1 MKFINVI
8 SKRFYNRSKVY
19 GKYLGILSMLGMGV
33 GCFAIIISISV
44 MNGFENIVH
53 QKLKGFEGDIRVFQ
67 NIYDP
72 KWEKIDGVKKIIP
85 FMERK
90 IVLQAND
97 VTRVVSMKAV
107 DEEIMPEF
115 YEIFLKG
122 RFPRAGEII
131 LGQDLAYR
139 LGTEI
144 GQEVY
149 ASSPIDHTIGFTTPY
164 KKRFKVSGVFSTKV
178 LNYDDQIVFGTL
190 GDGKMLFSRKK
201 KIDGYDIKVD
211 SNFSIEKIKKRI
223 NSMIRP
229 ESSAISWD
237 EQNKS
242 LVDAMKIERY
252 ATIIVL
258 SLIFVVST
266 FNLISNLS
274 LISIQ
279 KTKEIGILLSM
290 GASKKSIQY
299 IIMMLGIR
307 RAGIGAF
314 LGFFI
319 GYIIINVQSQF
330 SIIPLPTEVYFL
342 DSLPMILY
350 FNDIILVLL
359 ISYSFI
365 FIASFISGKKLSQID
380 VKEALQWVK

>member
-53 QKLKGFEGDIRVFQ
+53 QKLKGFEGDISVFQ
-67 NIYDP
+67 DVYDP
-72 KWEKIDGVKKIIP
+72 KWEKIDGVKNIIP

-122 RFPRAGEII
+122 EFPRAGEII

-139 LGTEI
+139 LGTEV

-149 ASSPIDHTIGFTTPY
+149 ASSPIDHTIGFTTTY

-178 LNYDDQIVFGTL
+178 LNYDEQIVFGTL

-211 SNFSIEKIKKRI
+211 SNFSIEKIKKSI

-229 ESSAISWD
+229 ESSIISWD

-266 FNLISNLS
+266 FNLISSLS

-290 GASKKSIQY
+290 GASKKSIQQ
-299 IIMMLGIR
+299 IIMLLGIR
-307 RAGIGAF
+307 RAGIGAL
-314 LGFFI
+314 LGFFV

-350 FNDIILVLL
+350 FNDIILVLS
-359 ISYSFI
+359 ISFSFI

-380 VKEALQWVK
+380 IKEALQWVK

>member
-1 MKFINVI
+1 VKFVNVI

-122 RFPRAGEII
+122 KFPRAGEII

-149 ASSPIDHTIGFTTPY
+149 ASSPIDHTIGFTAPY

-201 KIDGYDIKVD
+201 KVDGYDIKVD

-229 ESSAISWD
+229 ESSVISWD

-290 GASKKSIQY
+290 GASKKSIQH

-307 RAGIGAF
+307 KAGIGAF

-330 SIIPLPTEVYFL
+330 SIIPLPAEVYFL

>member
-67 NIYDP
+67 NIYDS

-107 DEEIMPEF
+107 DEKIMPEF

-149 ASSPIDHTIGFTTPY
+149 ASSPIDHTIGFTSPY

-290 GASKKSIQY
+290 GASKKSIQH

-307 RAGIGAF
+307 KAGIGAF

-319 GYIIINVQSQF
+319 GYIMINVQSHF

-342 DSLPMILY
+342 DSLPMIIY

>member
-1 MKFINVI
+1 MKFVNAI

-19 GKYLGILSMLGMGV
+19 GKYLGILSMFGMGV

-44 MNGFENIVH
+44 MNGFEHIVH

-67 NIYDP
+67 NMYDP
-72 KWEKIDGVKKIIP
+72 KWEKIDGVKNIIP

-107 DEEIMPEF
+107 DKEIMPEF
-115 YEIFLKG
+115 YEIVLKG
-122 RFPRAGEII
+122 RFPRDGEII

-139 LGTEI
+139 LSTEI

-149 ASSPIDHTIGFTTPY
+149 ASSPIDHTIGLTTPY

-190 GDGKMLFSRKK
+190 GDGKTLFSRKK

-211 SNFSIEKIKKRI
+211 SNFSIEKIKKII
-223 NSMIRP
+223 NSTLRAG
-229 ESSAISWD
+229 SSAISWD

-266 FNLISNLS
+266 FNLVSNLS
-274 LISIQ
+274 LISMQ

-290 GASKKSIQY
+290 GASKKSIQH

-314 LGFFI
+314 LGFFL
-319 GYIIINVQSQF
+319 GYIIIIVQDQF

>member
-1 MKFINVI
+1 MNFVNVI

-149 ASSPIDHTIGFTTPY
+149 ASSPIDHTIGFTAPY

-290 GASKKSIQY
+290 GASKKSIQH

-319 GYIIINVQSQF
+319 GFIIINVQSQF

-365 FIASFISGKKLSQID
+365 FVASFISGKKLSQID
-380 VKEALQWVK
+380 IKEALQWVK

>member
-67 NIYDP
+67 NIYNP
-72 KWEKIDGVKKIIP
+72 KWEKIEGVKKIIP

-149 ASSPIDHTIGFTTPY
+149 ASSPIDHTIGFTAPY
-164 KKRFKVSGVFSTKV
+164 KKRLKVSGIFSTKV

-223 NSMIRP
+223 NSMIIP
-229 ESSAISWD
+229 ESSVISWD

-290 GASKKSIQY
+290 GASKKSIQH

-314 LGFFI
+314 LGFFL

>member
-1 MKFINVI
+1 MKFVNVI

-122 RFPRAGEII
+122 KFPRAGEII

-229 ESSAISWD
+229 ESSVISWD

-290 GASKKSIQY
+290 GASKKSIQH

>member
-1 MKFINVI
+1 MKFEKII
-8 SKRFYNRSKVY
+8 SKRFYNHSKVY

-53 QKLKGFEGDIRVFQ
+53 QKLKGFEGDIRVFDDR
-67 NIYDP
+67 YDT
-72 KWEKIDGVKKIIP
+72 KWEKIDGVEKIIP

-90 IVLQAND
+90 VVLESNN

-107 DEEIMPEF
+107 DEEIMPTF
-115 YEIFLKG
+115 YEISLKG
-122 RFPRAGEII
+122 AFPRTGEII

-139 LGTEI
+139 LGIEI
-144 GQEVY
+144 GQVIY
-149 ASSPIDHTIGFTTPY
+149 ASSPIDHTIGFTAPY
-164 KKRFKVSGVFSTKV
+164 RKRFKISGIFSTKV
-178 LNYDDQIVFGTL
+178 LNYDDQLVFGTL

-201 KIDGYDIKVD
+201 TIDGYDIKVN
-211 SNFSIEKIKKRI
+211 SEFSIEEIKKRI
-223 NSMIRP
+223 NNMISP
-229 ESSAISWD
+229 ESYVISWE

-266 FNLISNLS
+266 FNLVSNLS

-290 GASKKSIQY
+290 GATRKSIQH
-299 IIMMLGIR
+299 IIMILGIR

-319 GYIIINVQSQF
+319 GFVIIIVQRQL

-342 DSLPMILY
+342 DTLPMILY

-365 FIASFISGKKLSQID
+365 FIASFISGKKLSKLN

>member
-1 MKFINVI
+1 MKFVNVI

-149 ASSPIDHTIGFTTPY
+149 ASSPIDHTIGFTAPY

-290 GASKKSIQY
+290 GASKKSIQH

-307 RAGIGAF
+307 KAGIGAF

-330 SIIPLPTEVYFL
+330 SIIPLPAEVYFL

>member
-211 SNFSIEKIKKRI
+211 SNFSIEKIKKII
-223 NSMIRP
+223 NSMISP

-290 GASKKSIQY
+290 GASKKSIQH

-365 FIASFISGKKLSQID
+365 FVASFISGKKLSQID
-380 VKEALQWVK
+380 IKEALQWVK

>member
-72 KWEKIDGVKKIIP
+72 NWEKIDGIKKIIP

-149 ASSPIDHTIGFTTPY
+149 ASSPIDHTIGFSTTY

-178 LNYDDQIVFGTL
+178 LNYDDKIVFGSL

-211 SNFSIEKIKKRI
+211 SNFSIEKIKKSI
-223 NSMIRP
+223 NSMIMP
-229 ESSAISWD
+229 ESYAISWD

-290 GASKKSIQY
+290 GASKKSIQH
-299 IIMMLGIR
+299 IIMLLGIR
-307 RAGIGAF
+307 KAGIGAF

-330 SIIPLPTEVYFL
+330 SIIPLPAEVYFL

>member
-1 MKFINVI
+1 MNFINVI

-90 IVLQAND
+90 IVLRAND

-115 YEIFLKG
+115 YEIFLRGK
-122 RFPRAGEII
+122 FPRAGEII

-139 LGTEI
+139 LGTEV

-201 KIDGYDIKVD
+201 KIDGYDIRVD
-211 SNFSIEKIKKRI
+211 RNFPIEKVKKRI
-223 NSMIRP
+223 NSMISP

-279 KTKEIGILLSM
+279 KTKEIGILLTM
-290 GASKKSIQY
+290 GASKKSIQH
-299 IIMMLGIR
+299 IIMILGIK
-307 RAGIGAF
+307 RAGIGAL
-314 LGFFI
+314 LGFFT
-319 GYIIINVQSQF
+319 GYIIINVQKQF

-342 DSLPMILY
+342 DSLPMTLY

-359 ISYSFI
+359 VSFSFI
-365 FIASFISGKKLSQID
+365 IIASFFSGRKLSQLD

>member
-1 MKFINVI
+1 MKFVNVI
-8 SKRFYNRSKVY
+8 SKRFYNHSKVY

-33 GCFAIIISISV
+33 GSFAIIISIAV

-53 QKLKGFEGDIRVFQ
+53 QKLKGFEGDIRVFKDRF
-67 NIYDP
+67 DP
-72 KWEKIDGVKKIIP
+72 ELEKIDGVEKIIP

-107 DEEIMPEF
+107 DEDIMPAF
-115 YEIFLKG
+115 YEIFLRG
-122 RFPRAGEII
+122 TFPRAGEII

-149 ASSPIDHTIGFTTPY
+149 ASSPIDHTIGFTAPY
-164 KKRFKVSGVFSTKV
+164 KKRFKISGIFSTKI
-178 LNYDDQIVFGTL
+178 LNYDDQLVFGTL
-190 GDGKMLFSRKK
+190 VDGKMLFNRKK
-201 KIDGYDIKVD
+201 TIDGYDIKVD
-211 SNFSIEKIKKRI
+211 REFSIDKIKKKI
-223 NSMIRP
+223 NNMIKP
-229 ESSAISWD
+229 ESSVISWD

-266 FNLISNLS
+266 FNLVSNLS

-279 KTKEIGILLSM
+279 KTREIGILLSM
-290 GASKKSIQY
+290 GAPRKSIHH
-299 IIMMLGIR
+299 IIMILGIK

-314 LGFFI
+314 LGFFV
-319 GYIIINVQSQF
+319 GFIIIIIQRQF

-365 FIASFISGKKLSQID
+365 FIASSISGKKLSQID

>member
-290 GASKKSIQY
+290 GASKKSIQH

-319 GYIIINVQSQF
+319 GFIIINVQSQF
-330 SIIPLPTEVYFL
+330 SIIPLPIEVYFL

-380 VKEALQWVK
+380 IKEALQWVK

>member
-1 MKFINVI
+1 MNFVNVI

-115 YEIFLKG
+115 YEIFLRGK
-122 RFPRAGEII
+122 FPRAGEII

-139 LGTEI
+139 LGTEV

-201 KIDGYDIKVD
+201 KIDGYDIRVD
-211 SNFSIEKIKKRI
+211 RNFPIEKVKKRI

-229 ESSAISWD
+229 ESSVTTWD

-242 LVDAMKIERY
+242 LVDAMKIERF

-279 KTKEIGILLSM
+279 KTKEIGILLTM
-290 GASKKSIQY
+290 GASKKSIQH

-319 GYIIINVQSQF
+319 GFIIINVQSQF
-330 SIIPLPTEVYFL
+330 AIIPLPTEVYFL

-350 FNDIILVLL
+350 LNDIILVLL

>member
-122 RFPRAGEII
+122 KFPRAGEII

-149 ASSPIDHTIGFTTPY
+149 ASSPIDHTIGFTIPY

-290 GASKKSIQY
+290 GASKKSIQH

-359 ISYSFI
+359 ISFSFI

>member
-1 MKFINVI
+1 MNFVNVI
-8 SKRFYNRSKVY
+8 SKKLYNRSKVY
-19 GKYLGILSMLGMGV
+19 GKYLGFLSMLGMGV

-90 IVLQAND
+90 VVLHAND

-107 DEEIMPEF
+107 DEQIMPEF

-122 RFPRAGEII
+122 KFPRAGEII

-149 ASSPIDHTIGFTTPY
+149 VSSPIDHTIGLSTPY

-223 NSMIRP
+223 NSIIRP
-229 ESSAISWD
+229 EASVTSWD

-258 SLIFVVST
+258 SLIFVVAT

-290 GASKKSIQY
+290 GASKKSIQH
-299 IIMMLGIR
+299 IIMMLGIK

-319 GYIIINVQSQF
+319 GFIIINVQSHF
-330 SIIPLPTEVYFL
+330 SIIPLPAEVYFL

-365 FIASFISGKKLSQID
+365 YIASFICGKKLSQID
-380 VKEALQWVK
+380 VKEALRWVK

>member
-1 MKFINVI
+1 MNFVNVI

-72 KWEKIDGVKKIIP
+72 KWEKVDGVKKIIP

-115 YEIFLKG
+115 YEIFLRGK
-122 RFPRAGEII
+122 FPKAGEII

-139 LGTEI
+139 LGTEV

-201 KIDGYDIKVD
+201 KIDGYDIRVDRNFPIGKV
-211 SNFSIEKIKKRI
+211 KKKI

-229 ESSAISWD
+229 EFSATTWD

-242 LVDAMKIERY
+242 LVDAMKIERF

-279 KTKEIGILLSM
+279 KTKEIGILLTM
-290 GASKKSIQY
+290 GASKKSIQH

-319 GYIIINVQSQF
+319 GFIIINVQSQF
-330 SIIPLPTEVYFL
+330 AIIPLPTEVYFL

-350 FNDIILVLL
+350 LNDIILVLF

>member
-115 YEIFLKG
+115 YEIFLRG
-122 RFPRAGEII
+122 RFPKAGEII

-290 GASKKSIQY
+290 GASKKSIQH

-314 LGFFI
+314 LGFFV

>member
-1 MKFINVI
+1 VNFVNVI

-115 YEIFLKG
+115 YEIFLRGK
-122 RFPRAGEII
+122 FPRAGEII

-139 LGTEI
+139 LGTEV

-201 KIDGYDIKVD
+201 KIDGYDIRVD
-211 SNFSIEKIKKRI
+211 RNFPIEKVKKRI

-229 ESSAISWD
+229 ESSVTTWD

-242 LVDAMKIERY
+242 LVDAMKIERF

-279 KTKEIGILLSM
+279 KTKEIGILLTM
-290 GASKKSIQY
+290 GASKKSIQH

-319 GYIIINVQSQF
+319 GFIIINVQSQF
-330 SIIPLPTEVYFL
+330 AIIPLPTEVYFL

-350 FNDIILVLL
+350 LNDIILVLL

>member
-1 MKFINVI
+1 MKFVNII

-72 KWEKIDGVKKIIP
+72 KWEKIEGVKKIIP

-131 LGQDLAYR
+131 LGQDLTYK
-139 LGTEI
+139 LGIEI

-149 ASSPIDHTIGFTTPY
+149 ASSPIDHTIGFTVPY
-164 KKRFKVSGVFSTKV
+164 RKRFKVSGVFSTKI

-229 ESSAISWD
+229 ESYAISWQ

-290 GASKKSIQY
+290 GASKKSIQH

-307 RAGIGAF
+307 KAGIGAF
-314 LGFFI
+314 LGFLI

-350 FNDIILVLL
+350 FNDIVLVLL

>member
-1 MKFINVI
+1 
-8 SKRFYNRSKVY
+8 
-19 GKYLGILSMLGMGV
+19 MLGMGV

-53 QKLKGFEGDIRVFQ
+53 EKLKGFEGDIRVFQ

-122 RFPRAGEII
+122 KFPTAGEII

-190 GDGKMLFSRKK
+190 GDGKILFSRKK

-223 NSMIRP
+223 NSMIGP
-229 ESSAISWD
+229 ESYAISWD

-279 KTKEIGILLSM
+279 KTKEIGILLTM
-290 GASKKSIQY
+290 GASRKSIQH

-319 GYIIINVQSQF
+319 GYILINVQSQF

-342 DSLPMILY
+342 DSLPMILN

-359 ISYSFI
+359 ISFC
-365 FIASFISGKKLSQID
+365 FVLIASFFSGKKLSQLD

>member
-1 MKFINVI
+1 MNFVNVI
-8 SKRFYNRSKVY
+8 SKRFYNHSKVY
-19 GKYLGILSMLGMGV
+19 GKYLGILSMLGMGM

-67 NIYDP
+67 NIDDP
-72 KWEKIDGVKKIIP
+72 KWEKVDGVEKIIP

-97 VTRVVSMKAV
+97 VTQVVSMKAV

-115 YEIFLKG
+115 YKIFLNG

-139 LGTEI
+139 LGIEI

-164 KKRFKVSGVFSTKV
+164 KMRFKVSGIFSTKV

-190 GDGKMLFSRKK
+190 GDGKTLFSRKK
-201 KIDGYDIKVD
+201 KIDGYDLRVD
-211 SNFSIEKIKKRI
+211 RNFSIEKVKKRI

-229 ESSAISWD
+229 EFFATTWD

-266 FNLISNLS
+266 FNLVSNLS

-279 KTKEIGILLSM
+279 KTKEIGILLTM
-290 GASKKSIQY
+290 GASRKSIQH
-299 IIMMLGIR
+299 IIMILGIR
-307 RAGIGAF
+307 RAGTGAL
-314 LGFFI
+314 LGFFT
-319 GYIIINVQSQF
+319 GYIIVNVQKQF

-342 DSLPMILY
+342 DSLPMTLY
-350 FNDIILVLL
+350 FNDIILVL
-359 ISYSFI
+359 SVSFSFI
-365 FIASFISGKKLSQID
+365 LIASFFSGKKLSQLD
-380 VKEALQWVK
+380 VKEALQLVK

>member
-1 MKFINVI
+1 VVALIP
-8 SKRFYNRSKVY
+8 
-19 GKYLGILSMLGMGV
+19 GI
-33 GCFAIIISISV
+33 
-44 MNGFENIVH
+44 
-53 QKLKGFEGDIRVFQ
+53 
-67 NIYDP
+67 
-72 KWEKIDGVKKIIP
+72 
-85 FMERK
+85 
-90 IVLQAND
+90 
-97 VTRVVSMKAV
+97 
-107 DEEIMPEF
+107 
-115 YEIFLKG
+115 
-122 RFPRAGEII
+122 
-131 LGQDLAYR
+131 
-139 LGTEI
+139 
-144 GQEVY
+144 
-149 ASSPIDHTIGFTTPY
+149 
-164 KKRFKVSGVFSTKV
+164 
-178 LNYDDQIVFGTL
+178 
-190 GDGKMLFSRKK
+190 
-201 KIDGYDIKVD
+201 
-211 SNFSIEKIKKRI
+211 
-223 NSMIRP
+223 
-229 ESSAISWD
+229 
-237 EQNKS
+237 
-242 LVDAMKIERY
+242 
-252 ATIIVL
+252 L
-258 SLIFVVST
+258 SLIFLVST

-365 FIASFISGKKLSQID
+365 FIASFISAKKLSQIN

>member
-1 MKFINVI
+1 MKFVNII
-8 SKRFYNRSKVY
+8 SNRFYNHSKAY

-33 GCFAIIISISV
+33 GCFAIIISIAV

-53 QKLKGFEGDIRVFQ
+53 QKLKGFEGDIRVFEDR
-67 NIYDP
+67 YYPEWD
-72 KWEKIDGVKKIIP
+72 KIDGVEKIIP

-90 IVLQAND
+90 VVLQAND

-107 DEEIMPEF
+107 DEDIMPAF
-115 YEIFLKG
+115 YEISLKG
-122 RFPRAGEII
+122 TFPKAGEII

-144 GQEVY
+144 GQEIY
-149 ASSPIDHTIGFTTPY
+149 ASSPIDHTIGFTAPY
-164 KKRFKVSGVFSTKV
+164 KKRLKISGIFSTKV
-178 LNYDDQIVFGTL
+178 LNYDDQLVFGTL
-190 GDGKMLFSRKK
+190 VDGKLLFSRKK
-201 KIDGYDIKVD
+201 TIDGYDIKVD
-211 SNFSIEKIKKRI
+211 SEFSIDKIKKKI
-223 NSMIRP
+223 NNMIKP
-229 ESSAISWD
+229 ESFAISWD

-266 FNLISNLS
+266 FNLVSNLS

-290 GASKKSIQY
+290 GATRQSIQH
-299 IIMMLGIR
+299 IIMILGIR

-319 GYIIINVQSQF
+319 GFVIIIVQRQL

-342 DSLPMILY
+342 DTLPMILY

-365 FIASFISGKKLSQID
+365 FIASFISGKKLSKLN

>member
-1 MKFINVI
+1 MKFVNVI

-149 ASSPIDHTIGFTTPY
+149 ASSPIDHTIGFTAPY

-290 GASKKSIQY
+290 GASKKSIQH

-314 LGFFI
+314 LGFFL

>member
-1 MKFINVI
+1 VNFVNVI

-72 KWEKIDGVKKIIP
+72 KWEKVDGVKKIIP

-115 YEIFLKG
+115 YEIFLRGK
-122 RFPRAGEII
+122 FPKAGEII

-139 LGTEI
+139 LGTEV

-201 KIDGYDIKVD
+201 KIDGYDIRVDRNFPIGKV
-211 SNFSIEKIKKRI
+211 KKKI

-229 ESSAISWD
+229 EFSATTWD

-242 LVDAMKIERY
+242 LVDAMKIERF

-279 KTKEIGILLSM
+279 KTKEIGILLTM
-290 GASKKSIQY
+290 GASKKSIQH

-319 GYIIINVQSQF
+319 GFIIINVQSQF
-330 SIIPLPTEVYFL
+330 AIIPLPTEVYFL

-350 FNDIILVLL
+350 LNDIILVLF

>member
-8 SKRFYNRSKVY
+8 SKRLYNRSKVY

-90 IVLQAND
+90 IVLQANN

-211 SNFSIEKIKKRI
+211 SNFSIEKIKNSI

-258 SLIFVVST
+258 SLIFLVST

-290 GASKKSIQY
+290 GASKKSIQH

-380 VKEALQWVK
+380 IKEALQWVK

>member
-1 MKFINVI
+1 MKFVNLI

-115 YEIFLKG
+115 YEIALKG
-122 RFPRAGEII
+122 RFPRNGEII

-149 ASSPIDHTIGFTTPY
+149 ALSPIDHTIGLTTPY

-190 GDGKMLFSRKK
+190 EDGKMLFSRKK

-229 ESSAISWD
+229 ESSVISWD

-290 GASKKSIQY
+290 GASKKSIQH

-359 ISYSFI
+359 ISFSFI
-365 FIASFISGKKLSQID
+365 LIASFISGKKLSQIN

>member
-122 RFPRAGEII
+122 KFPRAGEII

-201 KIDGYDIKVD
+201 KIDGYDIRVD
-211 SNFSIEKIKKRI
+211 RNFPIEKVKKRI
-223 NSMIRP
+223 NSMISP

-319 GYIIINVQSQF
+319 GFIIINVQSQF

-359 ISYSFI
+359 ISYCFI

-380 VKEALQWVK
+380 IKEALQWVK

>member
-1 MKFINVI
+1 MKFVNVI

-190 GDGKMLFSRKK
+190 RDGKMLFSRKK

-211 SNFSIEKIKKRI
+211 SNFSIEKIKKSI

-290 GASKKSIQY
+290 GASKKSIQH

>member
-122 RFPRAGEII
+122 KFPKAGEII

-211 SNFSIEKIKKRI
+211 SNFSIEKIKKKI

>member
-1 MKFINVI
+1 MKLVNII
-8 SKRFYNRSKVY
+8 SKRFYKHSKVY

-44 MNGFENIVH
+44 MNGFENVVH
-53 QKLKGFEGDIRVFQ
+53 QKLKGFEGDIRVFEDR
-67 NIYDP
+67 YDP
-72 KWEKIDGVKKIIP
+72 KWKKIDGVEKIIP

-122 RFPRAGEII
+122 TFPKTGEII
-131 LGQDLAYR
+131 IGQDLAFR
-139 LGTEI
+139 LGTAI
-144 GQEVY
+144 GQEIY

-164 KKRFKVSGVFSTKV
+164 KKRFKISGIFSTKV
-178 LNYDDQIVFGTL
+178 LNYDDQLVFGSL
-190 GDGKMLFSRKK
+190 VDGKMLFSRKK
-201 KIDGYDIKVD
+201 TIDGYDIKVD
-211 SNFSIEKIKKRI
+211 SEFSIEKIKKKI
-223 NSMIRP
+223 NSMTRS

-266 FNLISNLS
+266 FNLVSNLS

-279 KTKEIGILLSM
+279 KTREIGILLSM
-290 GASKKSIQY
+290 GASRKSIY
-299 IIMMLGIR
+299 HIIMILGIR

-319 GYIIINVQSQF
+319 GFIIIIVQRQF

-359 ISYSFI
+359 ISFSFI
-365 FIASFISGKKLSQID
+365 FIASFICGKKLSQID